1 MRPSR
6 PAAFAVLVGSL
17 ASVGCL
23 NPGQQKEPLALGQ
36 DTRSVLTA
44 PGGGGAKA
52 AQTAKPATF
61 DPTATGGSGLSV
73 QNSFNR
79 TTPGAGTGTST
90 GNFVSKLPPPQVGL
104 PPPVGVPAVQGASY
118 GEPMTEP
125 GRSSMPRAATP
136 PPLPGGGQFEMGANA
151 AKPLSPAPPVP
162 PTDASP
168 FGPNPP
174 KLDPPLNDPPPPRPI
189 PTLPAPDTS
198 GPIRPV
204 MPDLD
209 RVPTQTPTTSAPIA
223 PGAPIPPAPPG
234 TPGAAANEPLPLMPA
249 PPTYVPSPVEA
260 PIPGVQAPPK
270 LPPAP
275 PIRPQ

>member
-1 MRPSR
+1 MRPLR

-23 NPGQQKEPLALGQ
+23 NTGQEKEPLVLGQ
-36 DTRSVLTA
+36 DTRSALTA
-44 PGGGGAKA
+44 PGSGGAPNAKA
-52 AQTAKPATF
+52 ARPATF

-90 GNFVSKLPPPQVGL
+90 GNFASKPPPSQVGL
-104 PPPVGVPAVQGASY
+104 PPPVSPPAIQGASY

-125 GRSSMPRAATP
+125 GRTSMTRAATP
-136 PPLPGGGQFEMGANA
+136 PP
-151 AKPLSPAPPVP
+151 SPPA
-162 PTDASP
+162 DASP

-174 KLDPPLNDPPPPRPI
+174 KLDPPLNDPPPPRPVPVLAPTQ
-189 PTLPAPDTS
+189 PTLPTPDTS

-209 RVPTQTPTTSAPIA
+209 RGPLPTPAMPAPIA
-223 PGAPIPPAPPG
+223 PAAPIPTVPPVTAPGPA
-234 TPGAAANEPLPLMPA
+234 AHEPLPLMPA
-249 PPTYVPSPVEA
+249 PPTYVPSPTEA

>member
-6 PAAFAVLVGSL
+6 PAAFAVLIGSL

-23 NPGQQKEPLALGQ
+23 NTSQEKEPLVLGQ

-44 PGGGGAKA
+44 PGSGGASSAKA
-52 AQTAKPATF
+52 VKPGSF

-79 TTPGAGTGTST
+79 TTPGAGTSTST
-90 GNFVSKLPPPQVGL
+90 GNFASNLPPSQVGL
-104 PPPVGVPAVQGASY
+104 PPPVMAPAIQGASY

-125 GRSSMPRAATP
+125 GRTSMTRAATP
-136 PPLPGGGQFEMGANA
+136 PP
-151 AKPLSPAPPVP
+151 SPPA
-162 PTDASP
+162 DASP

-189 PTLPAPDTS
+189 STLPTPDTS

-209 RVPTQTPTTSAPIA
+209 RGPLPAPATPTPLAPA
-223 PGAPIPPAPPG
+223 APIPLASPPV
-234 TPGAAANEPLPLMPA
+234 PGSAANEPLPLMPA
-249 PPTYVPSPVEA
+249 PPTYVPSPTEA
-260 PIPGVQAPPK
+260 PIPGVQPPPK